1 MNVVLPI
8 PQSTLF
14 VSHSFLRVLS
24 RFSYLL
30 FMVTALVMLPPSNSV
45 NTLYGVTEYTS
56 ERSQE
61 FRSPLS
67 IHEA

>member
-30 FMVTALVMLPPSNSV
+30 FMVTALVLPPSNSV